1 MVESRSV
8 RRSPAPGDRNLDAL
22 ERGLDKAAG
31 IDGYKKPLV
40 GDLSMFYFGL
50 IKGKKLLDQLI
61 KFDGSP
67 DDAWNLFQD
76 LEMHFEDL
84 RSDAEKLVR
93 KMKRLRN
100 ATYSKAVR
108 EEKKHKKRK

>member
-1 MVESRSV
+1 MVESRAV
-8 RRSPAPGDRNLDAL
+8 KKPVFDGQRNLDAL
-22 ERGLDKAAG
+22 ERGLDRAAG

-50 IKGKKLLDQLI
+50 IKGRTLLDELT

-67 DDAWNLFQD
+67 DDAWKLFHH

-84 RSDAEKLVR
+84 RDDAEKLVR

-100 ATYSKAVR
+100 ATYAKAVR